1 LLSWIGISGRQQGC
15 SLGGEDGWQESDR
28 AEVAGDAPHARGTRG
43 PFGGIVAVV
52 RFTCLLLWGSRK
64 DAIDIYGHI
73 DLKKLKEAYR
83 ACLPQLRI

>member
-1 LLSWIGISGRQQGC
+1 MAGMSAGLELQERQGC
-15 SLGGEDGWQESDR
+15 SLAVQSARVRSSRR
-28 AEVAGDAPHARGTRG
+28 AGTPARQGTGG

-64 DAIDIYGHI
+64 DAIDIYDHI

>member
-1 LLSWIGISGRQQGC
+1 MQLWRRGWLGRNPIELRWQG
-15 SLGGEDGWQESDR
+15 R
-28 AEVAGDAPHARGTRG
+28 PHARGAGG